1 MSGSSKSVDMLL
13 RCVCVGGYDKAI
25 EILSEMIDKEEGR
38 EKEQLIAYRA
48 DVKFKS
54 ADYNGCLDD
63 CNALILPGLEPA
75 HRMAVMRLKGLSLF
89 LTQRYK
95 DALAAFEGQ
104 QALLTEHLNKQDDGL
119 FLPSDLNRFEAEAGA
134 KARACAAEMKL
145 TNPLVGLTRQSQMD
159 VKTSQLTQ
167 VPQPCSALVTTHPGQ
182 AASPQSEMST
192 LTTAG
197 RPVRHDFAHLP
208 QGDVCITVYIKEAP
222 SEACDVSLSSSTSL
236 TFTCSQLPP
245 QYAATSELSEVGGL
259 RRRFVLSLD
268 PLYAPVKT
276 TYQPKI
282 TVKKSTIE
290 IRISPEDPT
299 LQWPHLTRSSGPP
312 HSQSHLYPSSK
323 GDKDWASI
331 EKAAASE
338 DPEENEANDPLDSF
352 LKRIYANS
360 DEATRQAMNKSYQ
373 TSGGTVLSTNWQE
386 VSKTNYE
393 NEIKPPQG
401 QEVRRFNQ

>member
-25 EILSEMIDKEEGR
+25 EILTEMVDKEEGR

-48 DVKFKS
+48 DVKYKS

-63 CNALILPGLEPA
+63 CAALILSGLEPA

-89 LTQRYK
+89 FTQRYK

-104 QALLTEHLNKQDDGL
+104 QALLTEHLNDSL

-134 KARACAAEMKL
+134 KARACVAEINL
-145 TNPLVGLTRQSQMD
+145 ANPLVALTSQSQRD
-159 VKTSQLTQ
+159 VNAPQVTQ
-167 VPQPCSALVTTHPGQ
+167 VPQPCSASVTTHPGQ
-182 AASPQSEMST
+182 SASPQSEMT
-192 LTTAG
+192 ARTTAG

-245 QYAATSELSEVGGL
+245 QYAATSELSEVGGGL

-276 TYQPKI
+276 THQPKI

-299 LQWPHLTRSSGPP
+299 LHWPHLTRSSDPP
-312 HSQSHLYPSSK
+312 HSQFHLYPSSR

-352 LKRIYANS
+352 LKKIYANS